1 MEMTRDFIRETI
13 KSIKAEKDKIK
24 NDLMSKFSMLEGMM
38 ATMGSNIE
46 NSFRFNFP
54 QNPTM
59 PMVIHQGAIA
69 SIISVGGDCIDILQG
84 NTEVVTT
91 FKRHIDFLKLVSD
104 PNQRERLDK
113 TFKKY
118 FVYWDNKYFV
128 DTYVKE
134 LSQDAKT
141 AIPNPILSLDR
152 VSNILGYKAKDS
164 ISVRSSESDIWE
176 YNAPVE
182 YSYNNGMNM
191 FDLIFDSSLQTTA
204 GLSALNSCPDLDINI
219 SHAINRMYQ
228 EKFGF
233 DYFKFKEVNEEF
245 IAFITNLLITFLF
258 TRYKDILEIK
268 EPSWRYSGYS
278 TDLVYE
284 QDFKVTYYSTKA
296 VFKFEF
302 YRPGTEEE
310 SHPNKQFIEIT
321 VEDWQSNTECRVK
334 VKLSNVS
341 QSLWFTLFDRNNQD
355 SAIVFDGYMKQD
367 SDKNRETVLQYFSED
382 YKLFVLYYGG
392 QMLAKKDEY
401 LLKLNNGITNKLAE
415 QKAEEAAKNANAE

>member
-24 NDLMSKFSMLEGMM
+24 NDLMNKFSMLEGMM
-38 ATMGSNIE
+38 AQMGSNIE

-69 SIISVGGDCIDILQG
+69 NIISVDGDCIDILQG
-84 NTEVVTT
+84 NTEVITT

-104 PNQRERLDK
+104 PNQRERLDR
-113 TFKKY
+113 TFNKY
-118 FVYWDNKYFV
+118 FVYWDNQYFV

-141 AIPNPILSLDR
+141 AIPNPIMSLDK
-152 VSNILGYKAKDS
+152 VSNIFGYKAKDS
-164 ISVRSSESDIWE
+164 ISVRNSESDIWE

-191 FDLIFDSSLQTTA
+191 FNLNFDSGLQTTT
-204 GLSALNSCPDLDINI
+204 GLSALNSCPDLDTNI
-219 SHAINRMYQ
+219 SHAINHMYQ

-245 IAFITNLLITFLF
+245 IGFITKLLIEILF
-258 TRYKDILEIK
+258 IRYNDILQIK
-268 EPSWRYSGYS
+268 QPTWGYSGYT

-284 QDFKVTYYSTKA
+284 PDFKVSYHEHKA
-296 VFKFEF
+296 TIKFEY
-302 YRPGTEEE
+302 YRPFTEDENN
-310 SHPNKQFIEIT
+310 PNKQFIEIT
-321 VEDWQSNTECRVK
+321 IDDWQSNTECRVK
-334 VKLSNVS
+334 VKLSNVY
-341 QSLWFTLFDRNNQD
+341 QSLWFTLFDRDNQD
-355 SAIVFDGYMKQD
+355 TAIVFDGYKKND
-367 SDKNRETVLQYFSED
+367 SDKTNDTVLQYFSED

-392 QMLAKKDEY
+392 KMLAKKDEY

-415 QKAEEAAKNANAE
+415 QKAEEATKNANAE